1 MIFLDDASVYV
12 FRAYHSVLPD
22 MRDRDGNP
30 THAVFGFARFLGDL
44 IERMRPRYMAVAFD
58 QRRADSYRSRIYPA
72 YKANRER
79 APQDLVLQFERCR
92 ELCRH
97 LGVAMF
103 VDPEYEADDLIGTLA
118 SLMRDEGMRSAFITR
133 DKDLAQLMRSGDLFW
148 DFGAREQFG
157 YHDIE
162 RHFGVAPERS
172 AYITRDKDLAQL
184 VRNGDLYW
192 DFGAR
197 GQFGYHDIER
207 YFGVAPERFA
217 DYLALTG
224 DDVDNIPGVPGVGHR
239 TAASLMKCFASLEEM
254 YDDLGRVAGLKLRGA
269 GALARKLTEHRETVY
284 LSRRLTRIA
293 CDLKLGIEPEGLR
306 RRTPDLA
313 GLGGLY
319 DHLGFGPFLR
329 RQGERLAQ
337 LPA

>member
-1 MIFLDDASVYV
+1 MWRGLIFLIDASVYV
-12 FRAYHSVLPD
+12 FRAYHSMLPQ

-30 THAVFGFARFLGDL
+30 MHAVFGFARFLGDL
-44 IERMRPRYMAVAFD
+44 IERVRPKYIAVAFD

-79 APQDLVLQFERCR
+79 APADLALQFERCR

-97 LGVAMF
+97 LGLAVF
-103 VDPEYEADDLIGTLA
+103 VDPEYEADDIIGSLA
-118 SLMRDEGMRSAFITR
+118 TLMREAGVRSAFITR
-133 DKDLAQLMRSGDLFW
+133 DKDLAQLMRNGDVFW

-162 RHFGVAPERS
+162 RHFGV
-172 AYITRDKDLAQL
+172 Q
-184 VRNGDLYW
+184 
-192 DFGAR
+192 
-197 GQFGYHDIER
+197 
-207 YFGVAPERFA
+207 PERFA

-239 TAASLMKCFASLEEM
+239 TAASLMQAFGSLEEL
-254 YDDLGRVAGLKLRGA
+254 YEDLGRVAQLKLRGA
-269 GALARKLTEHRETVY
+269 ATLARKLTEHRDAVY

-293 CDLKLGIEPEGLR
+293 CDLKLGAGVEGLQR
-306 RRTPDLA
+306 GLPDLA
-313 GLGGLY
+313 ALGGLY

-337 LPA
+337 LPAP